1 MFRINKKVIIIAGL
15 VALLA
20 VTGILN
26 WKFASDKQ
34 NEQAQQQQQ
43 QDADGDSKTVSSFAD
58 FRTERER
65 VRTQEIT
72 SIDSIINNAN
82 TDTQTLAEAQKMK
95 LEIADI
101 MEKELLIEGLL
112 KAKGFEDAVITLSE
126 NSVNVIVKEKDL
138 TQQQVAQVVEIV
150 LRETENMTA
159 ENIKI
164 SEAA

>member
-15 VALLA
+15 VVLLA

-43 QDADGDSKTVSSFAD
+43 DTDEDSKTVSSFAD

-95 LEIADI
+95 LEIADV

>member
-15 VALLA
+15 VVLLA

-26 WKFASDKQ
+26 WKFAADKQ

-43 QDADGDSKTVSSFAD
+43 DTDEDSKTVSSFAD

-101 MEKELLIEGLL
+101 MEKELLIEWLL